1 MAAATNLVLG
11 LGNPGPEYRN
21 TRHNTGFM
29 VAEALAGDLGAS
41 SWRLECRSLVA
52 EVELESKGI
61 VLAKPQTFMNRSG
74 DAARALMDRHGL
86 GPESL
91 IVVLDDLN
99 LPFGKVRIRP
109 RGSAGGHHGLESVLE
124 AVATAE
130 IVRVRLGIGE
140 ETIPEDWREF
150 VLAEFPRAARAEV
163 EAQVA
168 RARDAV
174 KAILAEGVER
184 AMAQYNG

>member
-21 TRHNTGFM
+21 TRHNAGFM
-29 VAEALAGDLGAS
+29 VAEALAADLGAS
-41 SWRLECRSLVA
+41 SWRLECGSLVA
-52 EVELESKGI
+52 EVELEGKGI

-150 VLAEFPRAARAEV
+150 VLEEFPRATRAEV